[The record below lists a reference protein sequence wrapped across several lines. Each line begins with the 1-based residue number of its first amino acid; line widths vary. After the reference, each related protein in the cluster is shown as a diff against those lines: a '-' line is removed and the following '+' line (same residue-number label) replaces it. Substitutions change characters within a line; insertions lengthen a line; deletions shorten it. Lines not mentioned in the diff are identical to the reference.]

1 MAKHTRIPAPPNDG
15 KTYKFAKGKYVP
27 AGRAQ
32 KTAEPASE
40 RRAKAE
46 ATKAAKKK
54 ANKKKATKKKATK
67 KKAAK
72 KEAAKTEAV
81 KAETKTATDSER

>member
-15 KTYKFAKGKYVP
+15 KPYKFAKGKYVP

-32 KTAEPASE
+32 QPAEPASA

-46 ATKAAKKK
+46 AEKAA
-54 ANKKKATKKKATK
+54 AE
-67 KKAAK
+67 
-72 KEAAKTEAV
+72 EAAKN
-81 KAETKTATDSER
+81 ETKTAKSGKR